1 MSPIAAAD
9 QSGPSSTW
17 SSPRSS
23 GVLPVRSET
32 PFSDTPFSDAPFGDT
47 TEDELTIRRNF
58 APKAPPRVEVELSD
72 ADATWKWTRPA
83 ADAQGR
89 FTGLA
94 LPILDDDV
102 AVTFEPSEVESTQER
117 QSPFALAAQARASA
131 AAIPLAR
138 RRARKPRPLLIV
150 ESTAE
155 LLALAAP
162 QRNYRFAVGLV
173 LAMVLTAAASA
184 WLVRTFSPRVT
195 VTLMG
200 AAIPAATSGAAIG
213 AALPAATTAP

>member
-1 MSPIAAAD
+1 MQSPSPLSSIELID
-9 QSGPSSTW
+9 PSGPSST
-17 SSPRSS
+17 PPAS
-23 GVLPVRSET
+23 GVLPVRPDSAVR
-32 PFSDTPFSDAPFGDT
+32 SDAPHRYDI

-58 APKAPPRVEVELSD
+58 APKAPPRVAVEISD

-102 AVTFEPSEVESTQER
+102 AVTFEPSEVESTQELP
-117 QSPFALAAQARASA
+117 SPFALAAQARASA
-131 AAIPLAR
+131 SAIPLAR
-138 RRARKPRPLLIV
+138 RRVRKPRPLLIV

-162 QRNYRFAVGLV
+162 PRNYRFALGLV

-184 WLVRTFSPRVT
+184 GLVRLLSPRT
-195 VTLMG
+195 TTTL
-200 AAIPAATSGAAIG
+200 IG
-213 AALPAATTAP
+213 ASLAAVTNAAP